1 MRCDAACTAPL
12 HPICSPALGWAHTPT
27 AFLGRAPAPPPPPR
41 PAPAAPPLPYRTAQV
56 LLTVPALRDLML
68 MLLLVF
74 VVFSLFAVSF
84 FGDLADPVSIA
95 LDAANASVDA
105 VDLGTGLDKSFFNDG
120 FHSFTNAFLSL
131 FSLWSTDN
139 YPRVCCPPPPRPH
152 PGCSRQTHP
161 HPYPLP
167 APTPT
172 LNSSQ
177 VIAPTLRALEMNSA
191 GGVLAI
197 FFFLAFILG
206 SVFMITSVLV
216 AVVFETC
223 KPRYA
228 VSTGCTALPQPCPR
242 PASQQAS

>member
-1 MRCDAACTAPL
+1 MHTCGATPHAQPLCTLSAAL
-12 HPICSPALGWAHTPT
+12 LWAGLTLLLPSW
-27 AFLGRAPAPPPPPR
+27 AVPPPRRAAPPPPPR

-105 VDLGTGLDKSFFNDG
+105 VDLGTGLEKGFFNDG

-161 HPYPLP
+161 HPYPHP

-197 FFFLAFILG
+197 FFFLTFILG

-223 KPRYA
+223 KP
-228 VSTGCTALPQPCPR
+228 
-242 PASQQAS
+242 